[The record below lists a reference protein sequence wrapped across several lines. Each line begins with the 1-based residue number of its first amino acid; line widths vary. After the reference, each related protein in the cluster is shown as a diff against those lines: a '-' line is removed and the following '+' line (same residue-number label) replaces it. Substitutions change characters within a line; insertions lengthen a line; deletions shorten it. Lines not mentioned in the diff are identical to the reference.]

1 MSIVD
6 DEVLAMVGVKG
17 SLRVAPLPLDASTLR
32 RFVHGVMEGNPVHW
46 DEASAQASR
55 YGQVV
60 APPLWPS
67 HAFVRPSGAHADPL
81 EQLNVDADWDGAAGE
96 LFGQLPPVPISLGR
110 LLNGGTSAEF
120 YQLPTIGDVISAQS
134 EYVEIVEREGRTGPM
149 VIVRVLTVY
158 KNQHDHLLSHV
169 TNSLIYR

>member
-1 MSIVD
+1 MTIVN

-17 SLRVAPLPLDASTLR
+17 SVMVAPLPLDASTLR

-46 DEASAQASR
+46 DEAAAQASR

-67 HAFVRPSGAHADPL
+67 HAFVRPPGSAGDPL
-81 EQLNVDADWDGAAGE
+81 EQLLIDEDWDGAAGQV
-96 LFGQLPPVPISLGR
+96 FGQLPPVPISVGR
-110 LLNGGTSAEF
+110 LLNGGVSAEF
-120 YQLPTIGDVISAQS
+120 YQLPAIGDVISAQS
-134 EYVEIVEREGRTGPM
+134 EYVEIVEREGRAGPM

-158 KNQHDHLLSHV
+158 RNQHDHLLSHI